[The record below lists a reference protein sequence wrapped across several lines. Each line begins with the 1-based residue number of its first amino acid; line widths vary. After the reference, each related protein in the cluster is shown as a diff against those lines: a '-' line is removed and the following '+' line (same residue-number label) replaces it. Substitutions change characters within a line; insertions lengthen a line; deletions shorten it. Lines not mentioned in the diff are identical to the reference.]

1 MTSIISYNVNG
12 IRSAT
17 KKGLIDWLASANP
30 DILCLQEL
38 KADAS
43 QIDVGP
49 LEELGYH
56 CYWMPAEKKG
66 YSGVGILS
74 KTKPTNVAYG
84 CNIGDYDQEGRVIR
98 ADYDDFSVMSLY
110 IPSGSSKDE
119 RQAFKMKFLEDFH
132 RYINELRQDF
142 PQLVI
147 SGDYNICH
155 KPIDIHNPVSNKN
168 SSGFLPEEREWV
180 SQFLDSGFTDTFRY
194 FNEEPHQYSW
204 WSFRANARQKNLGW
218 RIDYHMASSEMNDR
232 LRAADILAD
241 VVHSDHCPILL
252 EIE

>member
-17 KKGLIDWLASANP
+17 RKGLVDWLGEANP

-38 KADAS
+38 KADAD
-43 QIDVGP
+43 QIDTSQ

-74 KTKPTNVAYG
+74 KTKPLNVAYG
-84 CNIGDYDQEGRVIR
+84 CNIGDYDREGRVIR
-98 ADYDDFSVMSLY
+98 ADYDDFSVMSVY

-119 RQAFKMKFLEDFH
+119 RQAFKMKFLDDFH
-132 RYINELRQDF
+132 RYINDMKAEF
-142 PQLVI
+142 PHLVI

-155 KPIDIHNPVSNKN
+155 KPIDIHNPVANKK

-180 SQFLDSGFTDTFRY
+180 SDFLDSGFTDTFRH
-194 FNEEPHQYSW
+194 FHEEPHQYTW

-218 RIDYHMASSEMNDR
+218 RIDYHMATDEMKDR
-232 LRAADILAD
+232 LKGAAILAD